1 MLKIIPMNTFTKK
14 LLAVVVLIS
23 VVAQAS
29 ADKGVGRKNRV
40 KTTLNIT
47 APSHI
52 CNYIA
57 FNLKSGLSYKGSLLN
72 SRTTLGNSIM
82 NRSIITYQKGNTTY
96 IVPYKTKISIPD
108 VQPGYTGVKIILR
121 KK

>member
-1 MLKIIPMNTFTKK
+1 
-14 LLAVVVLIS
+14 
-23 VVAQAS
+23 
-29 ADKGVGRKNRV
+29 
-40 KTTLNIT
+40 
-47 APSHI
+47 
-52 CNYIA
+52 
-57 FNLKSGLSYKGSLLN
+57 
-72 SRTTLGNSIM
+72 M

>member
-1 MLKIIPMNTFTKK
+1 MNTFTKK
-14 LLAVVVLIS
+14 LLAVVVLFS

-40 KTTLNIT
+40 KTILNIT
-47 APSHI
+47 FPTNI
-52 CNYIA
+52 CNSIT
-57 FNLKSGLSYKGSLLN
+57 FNLKAGLSYKGSLLN
-72 SRTTLGNSIM
+72 SRKTLGNSVI
-82 NRSIITYQKGNTTY
+82 NRSLITYQKGNTTY

-108 VQPGYTGVKIILR
+108 VQPGYTGFKIILR